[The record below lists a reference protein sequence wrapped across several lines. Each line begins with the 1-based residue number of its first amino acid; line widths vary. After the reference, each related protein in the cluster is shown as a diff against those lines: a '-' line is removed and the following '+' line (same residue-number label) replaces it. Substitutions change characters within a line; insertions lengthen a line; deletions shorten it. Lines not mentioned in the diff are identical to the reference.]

1 MYLRQTY
8 EIFRSLRLLGNLSLP
23 WRQKISQKLIKSL
36 VNELLSTLLHRL
48 HRLNTLVR
56 LIRLQL
62 GQFKILF
69 RYGSGL
75 SKGYRQQSLVTSFF
89 LTFLDIL

>member
-8 EIFRSLRLLGNLSLP
+8 EIFRSLQLLGKLSLT
-23 WRQKISQKLIKSL
+23 WRQKISRKLIASL
-36 VNELLSTLLHRL
+36 VNELLSALLHRL
-48 HRLNTLVR
+48 HGLNTLVR
-56 LIRLQL
+56 LVRLCL
-62 GQFKILF
+62 AYVKILF